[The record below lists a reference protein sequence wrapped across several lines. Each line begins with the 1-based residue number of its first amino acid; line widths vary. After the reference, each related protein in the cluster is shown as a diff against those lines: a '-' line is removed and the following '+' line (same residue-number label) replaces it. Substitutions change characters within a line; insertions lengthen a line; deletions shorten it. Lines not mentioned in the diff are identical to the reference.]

1 MRIWKLLRWLW
12 KNVYGNG
19 QKYIGEF
26 KNGIRHGYGTT
37 FFTRGDVY
45 VGEYN
50 NGKRHGLEYLNGK
63 MEIGLLVILK
73 MVKRMDML

>member
-1 MRIWKLLRWLW
+1 MSWNCYDGFG
-12 KNVYGNG
+12 KNIYGNG

-45 VGEYN
+45 LGEYN
-50 NGKRHGLEYLNGK
+50 NGKRHGFGAVSYTHLTLPTK
-63 MEIGLLVILK
+63 A
-73 MVKRMDML
+73 